1 MKRSVVEE
9 NLNLKINE
17 TVLRSAVN
25 YAKLHYQEMTD
36 ETKWMVKEEQ
46 VSYTLLKQYL
56 RKNWMRSALR

>member
-1 MKRSVVEE
+1 MQ
-9 NLNLKINE
+9 NW
-17 TVLRSAVN
+17 
-25 YAKLHYQEMTD
+25 HYQEMTD